1 VADVPFIN
9 LKPYV
14 ELVDGHPAL
23 EGGGFLDDVDTL
35 LGAREFIGGGPTT
48 QRFEV
53 ALATKLGAQHAIA
66 CANGTDALMLALRA
80 AGIERGHRVAM
91 PNLTFWATFEAIVNV
106 GATPVLLDIDP
117 NDLQMDFETFVRA
130 CNNKR
135 FDAAVLVHLY
145 GWCSAKLDQFRSFC
159 RDKRVTLIEDGA
171 QAFGVRFADK
181 SIFEDADA
189 ITLSFHPAKVIGGI
203 GDGGAVLTRS
213 ARTAARIRALANHG
227 RVAHQEHAV
236 VGWNSRMD
244 AIRAA
249 WLLRALEVSDRVR
262 DARQSIVYRYGTRLP
277 TIDDALHDA
286 GVHNGPTRMGIIDN
300 GYLNIMQVADPRAV
314 AKRLAAAGI
323 ETRHVYPLTIADQP
337 GAKQY
342 ALSVGELPVSRRFV
356 ERAISLPVWYG
367 MKNEDVDRCA
377 AAFEGAVRG

>member
-1 VADVPFIN
+1 VADVPFID
-9 LKPYV
+9 LRPYV
-14 ELVDGHPAL
+14 ELVMGHRS
-23 EGGGFLDDVDTL
+23 GDTPEFTGDFENHL
-35 LGAREFIGGGPTT
+35 NTIIWPNCEFIGGGPTT
-48 QRFEV
+48 QRFET
-53 ALATKLGAQHAIA
+53 ALATKLCAQHAIA

-117 NDLQMDFETFVRA
+117 TDLQMDFDEFMRA
-130 CNNKR
+130 CNNRR

-171 QAFGVRFADK
+171 QAFGVKFAGK

-213 ARTAARIRALANHG
+213 ARTAARVRALANHG
-227 RVAHQEHAV
+227 RIAHQEHGV

-244 AIRAA
+244 AIQAA
-249 WLLRALEVSDRVR
+249 WLLRALEVSDKAIEARR
-262 DARQSIVYRYGTRLP
+262 DITHLYGARR
-277 TIDDALHDA
+277 HDA
-286 GVHNGPTRMGIIDN
+286 IFGN
-300 GYLNIMQVADPRAV
+300 GYLDVRGVDDPRAV
-314 AKRLAAAGI
+314 AKRLAAASI

-342 ALSVGELPVSRRFV
+342 ALPVGELPVSRHHV
-356 ERAISLPVWYG
+356 ERTISLPVWYG
-367 MKNEDVDRCA
+367 MTAEDVDRCVVAWEKA
-377 AAFEGAVRG
+377 ARG